1 MKLEKKINE
10 KKILKNKAPTKSSEA
25 VKIHEKDHAN
35 KII

>member
-1 MKLEKKINE
+1 M
-10 KKILKNKAPTKSSEA
+10 KKILKNKAPTKPSDA